1 MVDSRN
7 LFDHARLHPSM
18 EILTECPLRGTHIC
32 HAVLIPKE
40 ITMYNM
46 IVINMMKIILQ
57 EHKKV
62 KTIQRILFDYKADCE
77 DLFHK
82 GDDVSDNT
90 LDYKTDGEDLHH
102 EGEATFTAAQRLP
115 IFKQRSN
122 ASVHK
127 FQVMLL
133 DIIYKHK
140 ASLKIYDD
148 LCHLFYDYSSSS
160 DFDRHARLQSRKSF
174 LRSIEETHCTQGLR
188 PYMALY
194 NCTMIPVLLFRFLIL
209 NR

>member
-1 MVDSRN
+1 
-7 LFDHARLHPSM
+7 
-18 EILTECPLRGTHIC
+18 
-32 HAVLIPKE
+32 
-40 ITMYNM
+40 
-46 IVINMMKIILQ
+46 MMKILQ

-77 DLFHK
+77 DLFHE

-102 EGEATFTAAQRLP
+102 EGEATFTAAQCLP

-127 FQVMLL
+127 LQVMLL
-133 DIIYKHK
+133 DIVYKHK
-140 ASLKIYDD
+140 ASLKMYDD
-148 LCHLFYDYSSSS
+148 ICELVNDYSSSS
-160 DFDRHARLQSRKSF
+160 DFDRHAKLQSRISF
-174 LRSIEETHCTQGLR
+174 LRSIEKTHCTLGLR
-188 PYMALY
+188 PYHGTVQLH
-194 NCTMIPVLLFRFLIL
+194 NDTSVTVPVLIL